1 MMLLA
6 ELNKCKNLRQIY
18 QTFPQSWQEKL
29 SHIVL
34 TMWILLPLPML
45 FMFFIFAHDVNRLSV
60 MYNIFIESA
69 GNLTLMAIIF
79 QVGEKIVLRKKLD
92 LMSLIQKAPWSYLL
106 LLMLVWVSIAALQS
120 KDLSTAI
127 DGIPYYREGLMTY
140 IYYAAVY
147 YQATKLTD
155 KYRTSIIRRLVW
167 VSLVL
172 AIVFL
177 AQYLDIGL
185 ISNTLFAGEFAFLN
199 STNYLGYYLAL
210 SIILLA
216 GLVIQ
221 ADRKWALIYSL
232 LLAFNSYTLIR
243 NNTFGGFIAA
253 ALALIL
259 LIPLHRFYKMRFS
272 FRLFVPLAIFL
283 FVCLIHVSITLFTG
297 SDNSIYVNI
306 RTLTTDVTKIA
317 RNAEDAGMA
326 GSGRFRLW
334 AKAIELIRE
343 RPWFGYGPDQTV
355 LAISP
360 TVIHV
365 RPHNELIQHALFFGI
380 PAALLY
386 LTSLIWILVR
396 QVKLLTSLTPST
408 IIAAGAVIA
417 YFISSMFGNT
427 TPWVVP
433 VFMICLAFSSAPAS
447 LHDHEER

>member
-1 MMLLA
+1 MLLA
-6 ELNKCKNLRQIY
+6 ELNKCRNIRQIY
-18 QTFPQSWQEKL
+18 QTLPQSWQEKL
-29 SHIVL
+29 THIVL
-34 TMWILLPLPML
+34 TMWVLLPLPML
-45 FMFFIFAHDVNRLSV
+45 LMFFIFAHDVDRISV
-60 MYNIFIESA
+60 MYSVLIESA
-69 GNLTLMAIIF
+69 GNLTLMAMIIQF
-79 QVGEKIVLRKKLD
+79 AEKFALRKKLEI
-92 LMSLIQKAPWSYLL
+92 MKLIKKAPWSILL
-106 LLMLVWVSIAALQS
+106 LLMLVWVTIACLRS
-120 KDLSTAI
+120 KDLDTAI
-127 DGIPYYREGLMTY
+127 YGIPYYREGLTTY
-140 IYYAAVY
+140 IYYAAIY

-155 KYRTSIIRRLVW
+155 EYRTSIIRRFVW

-177 AQYLDIGL
+177 AQYLHIGL

-221 ADRKWALIYSL
+221 ADRKGMFIYSL

-253 ALALIL
+253 VLALVL
-259 LIPLHRFYKMRFS
+259 LIPIHRFYKKKFS
-272 FRLFVPLAIFL
+272 FRLLIPLAIFL

-297 SDNSIYVNI
+297 NDNSIYMNI
-306 RTLTTDVTKIA
+306 HTLTTDVTKIA

-343 RPWFGYGPDQTV
+343 KPWFGYGPDQTV

-360 TVIHV
+360 TVTHV
-365 RPHNELIQHALFFGI
+365 RPHNELIQHALYFGI

-396 QVKLLTSLTPST
+396 QVKQLSNLTPST
-408 IIAAGAVIA
+408 VIAAGAVIA

-433 VFMICLAFSSAPAS
+433 IFMMCLAFSSAPGS
-447 LHDHEER
+447 LH